1 MATAISNFV
10 GVVCPGLE
18 SFVLLGPLI
27 LFFFA
32 CPSGLGG
39 KIHEPPAGEIS
50 NLSPVFPSKL
60 ENLLL
65 FHY

>member
-27 LFFFA
+27 LFFFSL
-32 CPSGLGG
+32 PVGSWG
-39 KIHEPPAGEIS
+39 KNA
-50 NLSPVFPSKL
+50 
-60 ENLLL
+60 
-65 FHY
+65 